1 MMISAGLAAA
11 AVAVPLLVVPARRAA
26 GLPTYQ
32 WDGTSENPVRWPRR
46 RAAADGRAGGGGAPF
61 RGRSL
66 MRRAPRGRAARSP
79 PSV

>member
-46 RAAADGRAGGGGAPF
+46 RAAAATG
-61 RGRSL
+61 
-66 MRRAPRGRAARSP
+66 GRAAAARRFAAAR
-79 PSV
+79 